1 MNIVQK
7 YFDKLSNPV
16 LCHVEV
22 TSIFKCEMCEFTAFS
37 CFDVGKHLEIIHK
50 DSSVIKPLVGGAR
63 GTGVSGGETPQSD
76 RKISDI
82 TSNVNVMNK
91 DNAFKEFRR
100 LLTDLVDI
108 VSADA
113 KYELIR
119 NFFVKGCDNTTFQG
133 DLHLWAKHFL
143 PGITKRSYHL
153 ENKHLIEIFSR
164 IFHVRE
170 TEMLKCSKQTDL
182 ASTVTHFFKH
192 SNIVEPAK
200 KATLSIED
208 VDIFLDSLN
217 LLHDIETQ
225 IMSFT
230 SITIKCTL
238 NDLKMII
245 RLITRNFRIQN
256 RIKFIL
262 DTVRNLESSSIL
274 QTNDYDCKICHFCP
288 IYKD

>member
-37 CFDVGKHLEIIHK
+37 CFDVCKHLEMVHK
-50 DSSVIKPLVGGAR
+50 DFSLIKPIVGSAR
-63 GTGVSGGETPQSD
+63 GTGGSGDEASTQSD
-76 RKISDI
+76 SS
-82 TSNVNVMNK
+82 SNVNGINK

-113 KYELIR
+113 KNELIR
-119 NFFVKGCDNTTFQG
+119 NFFEKGCEDTTFQG

-153 ENKHLIEIFSR
+153 ENKHLIEIFCR

-182 ASTVTHFFKH
+182 ASTVTHFFKY
-192 SNIVEPAK
+192 SNILEPAK

-208 VDIFLDSLN
+208 VDKFLDTLN
-217 LLHDIETQ
+217 LMHDIETQ
-225 IMSFT
+225 IMNFT
-230 SITIKCTL
+230 SIAIKCTL

-256 RIKFIL
+256 RVKFIL
-262 DTVRNLESSSIL
+262 ETVRNLESSSIL

-288 IYKD
+288 IYKE